1 MTKIKKYS
9 RVKSLQSKL
18 LGGAIVLSLTGSII
32 FTSCSSSSNE
42 PTYTIQVKEELMKGI
57 ITELEEV
64 SEGEFK
70 VTDETV
76 VPTKE
81 ESRIIALYLD
91 GQRDTFTLQ
100 EVIVEKET
108 GSSSGRHHRSSSGF
122 GGMLYGTMIG
132 YHMGRSM
139 GSPLSPTAYKTPA
152 TYNKSQKTTGSVLK
166 NSVKRTS
173 VRKPT
178 KSSSG
183 YGTKSTRS
191 YGG

>member
-1 MTKIKKYS
+1 MT
-9 RVKSLQSKL
+9 
-18 LGGAIVLSLTGSII
+18 
-32 FTSCSSSSNE
+32 N
-42 PTYTIQVKEELMKGI
+42 
-57 ITELEEV
+57 
-64 SEGEFK
+64 
-70 VTDETV
+70 ETV

-91 GQRDTFTLQ
+91 GVRDTFTLE

-108 GSSSGRHHRSSSGF
+108 GNSSGHHHRSSGGF

-139 GSPLSPTAYKTPA
+139 GSPLSPTAYKSPETF
-152 TYNKSQKTTGSVLK
+152 NKSQKTTGSVLK
-166 NSVKRTS
+166 NSTKRTT
-173 VRKPT
+173 VRKPS